1 MASDDVMRS
10 VDRPEGPSKLFFT
23 YDDVC
28 THAVLAKSVST
39 GLLVCIPS
47 KALEEEVFTSA
58 EAAEYNGL
66 IGPYSFTSVPALAAQ
81 GRKSKRFLEV
91 VLFDL
96 DISGQDLLSLE
107 VPLGVDA
114 ASVVTFG
121 DYRGVVDWPHP
132 GGIAEVA
139 TQLVASG
146 GDRLDQY
153 FTAAEEVPNGGE
165 VSDGPPEMMGLLHQL
180 VARSEATQQAML
192 EMQGQVGLIGDLSA
206 RLKSLENKQALG
218 GIQPPSQA
226 AAASPQ
232 LFQPSVGALD
242 QGRRDRLQALAG
254 RGPSRVKDLGATS
267 QSVAAPL
274 PPVQGGTI
282 GDDEEEEA
290 DPLHQLDARTGVLE
304 QLLVSQTALL
314 SKLAAS
320 KVAQHDPLAMLVS
333 PQESEEGVKHTGVK
347 GIAARHMLI
356 DSFKKHPDKVYKI
369 FRERLSL
376 ARRRPSVSS
385 LESRDLWLHM
395 QETVPLGTHRTL
407 TYMGFQ
413 AAAMFE
419 AAERGEI
426 DRLKMLVALQAIF
439 VEQAAYDSGSLRIA
453 HLLTCLEDP
462 PFAQTESHRV
472 AKVDFAHSQLSDPR
486 WLAAQLGYLKD
497 VESLTEKTSKFTKGL
512 PSSSAG
518 DDNPSVAAPKP
529 KAKWKPKRKG
539 PQEQQ
544 EGE

>member
-1 MASDDVMRS
+1 MASLDVMRS
-10 VDRPEGPSKLFFT
+10 VDHPDGPTKLFFT
-23 YDDVC
+23 YDEVC
-28 THAVLAKSVST
+28 THAVLAKSAST

-58 EAAEYNGL
+58 EAAEYSGL

-107 VPLGVDA
+107 VPLGVEAD
-114 ASVVTFG
+114 SVVTFG
-121 DYRGVVDWPHP
+121 DYRGTVDWPHP
-132 GGIAEVA
+132 AGIAEVA
-139 TQLVASG
+139 TQLVATG

-153 FTAAEEVPNGGE
+153 FTAAEEVPNGGDA
-165 VSDGPPEMMGLLHQL
+165 SDGPPEMMDLLHQL

-192 EMQGQVGLIGDLSA
+192 AMQSQVGLIGDLSA

-218 GIQPPSQA
+218 GLQSHPQGA
-226 AAASPQ
+226 APSPQ

-254 RGPSRVKDLGATS
+254 RGPSRVKDLGPTQAT
-267 QSVAAPL
+267 AAPL
-274 PPVQGGTI
+274 PPMQGGTI
-282 GDDEEEEA
+282 VDDEEEV
-290 DPLHQLDARTGVLE
+290 DPLHQPDAPTGVLE

-347 GIAARHMLI
+347 GIAARQLLI

-426 DRLKMLVALQAIF
+426 DRLKMLVALQAVF

-462 PFAQTESHRV
+462 PFAQTEGHRV
-472 AKVDFAHSQLSDPR
+472 AKVDFAHSQLADPR

-512 PSSSAG
+512 PSSTG
-518 DDNPSVAAPKP
+518 DDTPSVAAPKP
-529 KAKWKPKRKG
+529 KTKWKPKRKG

>member
-1 MASDDVMRS
+1 MASPDVMRS
-10 VDRPEGPSKLFFT
+10 VDHLEGPSKLHFV
-23 YDDVC
+23 YDGVC
-28 THAVLAKSVST
+28 THAVIAKTAST
-39 GLLVCIPS
+39 GFLVCIPS
-47 KALEEEVFTSA
+47 KALEEEVFTAA
-58 EAAEYNGL
+58 EAADYNGL
-66 IGPYSFTSVPALAAQ
+66 IGLYSFTSVPALAAN

-96 DISGQDLLSLE
+96 DMSGHELFSHE
-107 VPLGVDA
+107 VPEGFDA
-114 ASVVTFG
+114 TSVVKFG
-121 DYRGVVDWPHP
+121 DYRGAVDWPHP

-153 FTAAEEVPNGGE
+153 FSAAEEAQPVGDI
-165 VSDGPPEMMGLLHQL
+165 SDSPPQMADLLNRL
-180 VARSEATQQAML
+180 VTQSEATQQAML
-192 EMQGQVGLIGDLSA
+192 EMQGKVNLIGDLSA
-206 RLKSLENKQALG
+206 RLKSLENRQALG
-218 GIQPPSQA
+218 GLQPPAQA

-232 LFQPSVGALD
+232 LFQPTTGALD
-242 QGRRDRLQALAG
+242 QDQKDRLQALAG
-254 RGPSRVKDLGATS
+254 RGSSRVKDLGARSLPKTS
-267 QSVAAPL
+267 LS
-274 PPVQGGTI
+274 PPAEGGII

-290 DPLHQLDARTGVLE
+290 DPQLQPDATSGVLE

-320 KVAQHDPLAMLVS
+320 KVAQHDPLAILVS

-347 GIAARHMLI
+347 GIAARQMLV

-413 AAAMFE
+413 AAVMFE

-462 PFAQTESHRV
+462 PFAQTEGHRV

-497 VESLTEKTSKFTKGL
+497 VESLTEKTSKFTRGL
-512 PSSSAG
+512 PSPSTV
-518 DDNPSVAAPKP
+518 DENPSVPTPKP
-529 KAKWKPKRKG
+529 KTKWKPKRKG